1 MWNPFK
7 KKKKWVRFYSVQ
19 KGVSAL
25 QPWIPAKKLKRKWV
39 NDALKKYYGKDS
51 ACPVMKVKKLFKHH
65 TNLLNYGVGDAD
77 YDGLFQ
83 HAATC
88 PALHQLFES
97 GWILQC
103 PADFVIQQDGEKKNF
118 SWISQVLFEAG
129 GKSFVKAHAPE
140 QTEGMSHLV
149 NQQKETNEMVVKL
162 ELPWRVQAHK
172 DVVFIQIP
180 VPYHDEERF
189 SVPTGIVDPSYSYEV
204 NLQMFWHAVEPGEYL
219 VKAGTPLCQWIP
231 IPRQWLH
238 NDEFD
243 VIVEDANEEDLKNNE
258 IMDYHRYM
266 SFPEMTTLKGRIDNQ
281 KKILSLNKNK
291 ERFE

>member
-7 KKKKWVRFYSVQ
+7 KKKRWVRFYSVQ

-103 PADFVIQQDGEKKNF
+103 PADFD
-118 SWISQVLFEAG
+118 
-129 GKSFVKAHAPE
+129 
-140 QTEGMSHLV
+140 
-149 NQQKETNEMVVKL
+149 
-162 ELPWRVQAHK
+162 
-172 DVVFIQIP
+172 
-180 VPYHDEERF
+180 
-189 SVPTGIVDPSYSYEV
+189 
-204 NLQMFWHAVEPGEYL
+204 
-219 VKAGTPLCQWIP
+219 
-231 IPRQWLH
+231 
-238 NDEFD
+238 
-243 VIVEDANEEDLKNNE
+243 
-258 IMDYHRYM
+258 
-266 SFPEMTTLKGRIDNQ
+266 
-281 KKILSLNKNK
+281 
-291 ERFE
+291 